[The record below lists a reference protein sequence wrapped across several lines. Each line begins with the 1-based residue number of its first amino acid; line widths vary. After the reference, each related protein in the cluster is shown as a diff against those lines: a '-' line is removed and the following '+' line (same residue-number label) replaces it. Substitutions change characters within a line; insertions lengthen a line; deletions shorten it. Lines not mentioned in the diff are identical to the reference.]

1 MTNLRKLAEGQEC
14 QIRIPGVCNRDQA
27 TTVLAHYRMAGI
39 CGAGQKPPD
48 ECGAWA
54 CSKCH
59 DFVDRRVPPLLPRS
73 QETEDVEKWH
83 LQGVLRTL
91 HELSRLGYKMKK

>member
-1 MTNLRKLAEGQEC
+1 MANLRDLARGQDC
-14 QIRIPGVCNRDQA
+14 QIRIPSVCNHDPA

-54 CSKCH
+54 CSACH
-59 DFVDRRVPPLLPRS
+59 DAVDGRS
-73 QETEDVEKWH
+73 KSCLTRDMLIAYH
-83 LQGVLRTL
+83 SDGVIRTL
-91 HELSRLGYKMKK
+91 HKLSQLGYKMKK